1 MNLIIGTAGHIDHG
15 KTALIKEL
23 NGFEG
28 DKLEEEKKR
37 GITIDLSFSNLSK
50 NEQNIAFIDVPGHEN
65 LVKTMIS
72 GAYGFDACLFVVAAN
87 DGLMPQSL
95 EHLEVLNLLG
105 VRSLVVAL
113 TKCDLVDAK
122 TIEVRKKEI
131 INAVSGYENL
141 SILEIFAV
149 SVKDKESIDDLR
161 NYLFT
166 LRPKNR
172 DMEGVF
178 RYYIDRVFSLKGIG
192 DVVTGTV
199 LEGAVA
205 KNEKLYNYDAGKEV
219 QVRSVQS
226 HDKFV
231 DRAGVS
237 SRVALNL
244 TGVDLSELKKGQLL
258 SKKGFFRGF
267 REIDAVVFAKALS
280 HGQSVTFCVGAKAVP
295 AKALILSQKADSLFV
310 SFKFQSDMFLKFD
323 EPFVLI
329 SGGRV
334 IGGGRVLNPIMEP
347 LKKNTKIS
355 FLSALLKRDL
365 PAAFALLKDSHKNGF
380 GIISSYQRF
389 GITHEEAVGIA
400 KALPDV
406 FVDEK
411 ALNIYDASAASRV
424 KEIVKFIVEKN
435 AYAMFSASSV
445 SLKLSWASER
455 LCQKALDELESAKL
469 ISKNDGVYT
478 KFGVDLS
485 ELKEKLEERIYKILD
500 DADLAPD
507 APYNIYDKLEIDRIS
522 GDNALK
528 KLTAMRRV
536 VRLAHNLFVTQ
547 RALNEAENRLREIIK
562 TSGFVNVVNA
572 KDKLNLSRKYLIAY
586 LEYLDTKSDVVKDG
600 NDRKLRNG

>member
-113 TKCDLVDAK
+113 TKRDLVDAK

-192 DVVTGTV
+192 NVVTGTV
-199 LEGAVA
+199 LEGAVT
-205 KNEKLYNYDAGKEV
+205 KNEKLFNYDAGKEV

-365 PAAFALLKDSHKNGF
+365 SAAFALLKDSHKNGF

-400 KALPDV
+400 KALPGV

-485 ELKEKLEERIYKILD
+485 ELKEKLEERIYRILD
-500 DADLAPD
+500 DADLAPN
-507 APYNIYDKLEIDRIS
+507 APYNIYDELEIDRIS

-547 RALNEAENRLREIIK
+547 RALNEAESRLREIIK
-562 TSGFVNVVNA
+562 TNGFVNVVNA

-586 LEYLDTKSDVVKDG
+586 LEYLDTKPDVVKDG

>member
-172 DMEGVF
+172 DTEGVF

-192 DVVTGTV
+192 NVVTGTV

-231 DRAGVS
+231 DRAGIS

-244 TGVDLSELKKGQLL
+244 TGIDLSELKKGQLL

-400 KALPDV
+400 KALPGV

-507 APYNIYDKLEIDRIS
+507 APYNIYDELEIDRIS

-547 RALNEAENRLREIIK
+547 RALNEAESRLREIIK

-586 LEYLDTKSDVVKDG
+586 LEYLDTKPDVVKDG

>member
-28 DKLEEEKKR
+28 DRLEEEKKR

-172 DMEGVF
+172 DTEGIF

-192 DVVTGTV
+192 NVVTGTV
-199 LEGAVA
+199 LEGTVA

-244 TGVDLSELKKGQLL
+244 TGVDLSDLKKGQLL

-400 KALPDV
+400 KALPGV

-485 ELKEKLEERIYKILD
+485 DLKEKLEERIYKILD

-507 APYNIYDKLEIDRIS
+507 APYNIYDELEIDRIS

-547 RALNEAENRLREIIK
+547 RALNEAESRLREIIK

-586 LEYLDTKSDVVKDG
+586 LEYLDTKPDVVKDG

>member
-172 DMEGVF
+172 DTEGVF

-192 DVVTGTV
+192 NVVTGTV
-199 LEGAVA
+199 LEGAVT

-231 DRAGVS
+231 DRAGIS

-400 KALPDV
+400 KALPGV

-507 APYNIYDKLEIDRIS
+507 APYNIYDELEIDRIS

-547 RALNEAENRLREIIK
+547 RALNEAESRLREIIK

-586 LEYLDTKSDVVKDG
+586 LEYLDTKPDVVKDG

>member
-28 DKLEEEKKR
+28 DRLEEEKKR

-113 TKCDLVDAK
+113 TKCDLADTK

-172 DMEGVF
+172 DTEGIF

-192 DVVTGTV
+192 NVVTGTV

-389 GITHEEAVGIA
+389 GIAHEEAVGIA
-400 KALPDV
+400 KALPGV

-507 APYNIYDKLEIDRIS
+507 APYNIYDELEIDRIS

-547 RALNEAENRLREIIK
+547 RALNEAESRLREIIK

-586 LEYLDTKSDVVKDG
+586 LEYLDTKPDVVKDG

>member
-1 MNLIIGTAGHIDHG
+1 MNFIIGTAGHIDHG

-28 DKLEEEKKR
+28 DRLEEEKKR

-113 TKCDLVDAK
+113 TKCDLVDTK

-172 DMEGVF
+172 DTEGIF

-192 DVVTGTV
+192 NVVTGTV

-400 KALPDV
+400 KALPGV

-507 APYNIYDKLEIDRIS
+507 APYNIYDELEIDRIS

-547 RALNEAENRLREIIK
+547 RALNEAESRLREIIK

-586 LEYLDTKSDVVKDG
+586 LEYLDTKPDVVKDG

>member
-1 MNLIIGTAGHIDHG
+1 MNFIIGTAGHIDHG

-113 TKCDLVDAK
+113 TKCDLADTK

-172 DMEGVF
+172 GTEGVF

-192 DVVTGTV
+192 NVVTGTV
-199 LEGAVA
+199 LEGAVT

-355 FLSALLKRDL
+355 FLSALLKRDF

-389 GITHEEAVGIA
+389 GIAHEEAVGIA
-400 KALPDV
+400 KALPGV

-485 ELKEKLEERIYKILD
+485 DLKEKLEERIYKILD

-507 APYNIYDKLEIDRIS
+507 APYNIYDELEIDRVS

-547 RALNEAENRLREIIK
+547 RALNEAESRLREIIK

>member
-113 TKCDLVDAK
+113 TKCDLVDTK

-172 DMEGVF
+172 DTEGIF

-192 DVVTGTV
+192 NVVTGTV
-199 LEGAVA
+199 LEGAVT

-389 GITHEEAVGIA
+389 GIAHEEAVGIA
-400 KALPDV
+400 KALPGV

-507 APYNIYDKLEIDRIS
+507 APYNIYDELEIDRVS

-547 RALNEAENRLREIIK
+547 RALNEAESRLREIIK

-586 LEYLDTKSDVVKDG
+586 LEYLDTKPDVVKDG

>member
-1 MNLIIGTAGHIDHG
+1 MNFIIGTAGHIDHG

-50 NEQNIAFIDVPGHEN
+50 NEQNIDVPGHEN

-172 DMEGVF
+172 DTEGVF

-192 DVVTGTV
+192 NVVTGTV

-231 DRAGVS
+231 DRAGIS

-244 TGVDLSELKKGQLL
+244 TGIDLSELKKGQLL

-400 KALPDV
+400 KALPGV

-507 APYNIYDKLEIDRIS
+507 APYNIYDELEIDRIS

-547 RALNEAENRLREIIK
+547 RALNEAESRLREIIK

-586 LEYLDTKSDVVKDG
+586 LEYLDTKPDVVKDG

>member
-113 TKCDLVDAK
+113 AKCDLADAK

-172 DMEGVF
+172 DTEGVF

-192 DVVTGTV
+192 NVVTGTV
-199 LEGAVA
+199 LEGAVT

-231 DRAGVS
+231 DRAGIS

-400 KALPDV
+400 KALPGV

-507 APYNIYDKLEIDRIS
+507 APYNIYDELEIDRIS

-547 RALNEAENRLREIIK
+547 RALNEAESRLREIIK

-586 LEYLDTKSDVVKDG
+586 LEYLDTKPDVVKDG

>member
-149 SVKDKESIDDLR
+149 SVKDKESIDDFR

>member
-1 MNLIIGTAGHIDHG
+1 M
-15 KTALIKEL
+15 
-23 NGFEG
+23 
-28 DKLEEEKKR
+28 
-37 GITIDLSFSNLSK
+37 
-50 NEQNIAFIDVPGHEN
+50 
-65 LVKTMIS
+65 
-72 GAYGFDACLFVVAAN
+72 
-87 DGLMPQSL
+87 
-95 EHLEVLNLLG
+95 
-105 VRSLVVAL
+105 
-113 TKCDLVDAK
+113 
-122 TIEVRKKEI
+122 
-131 INAVSGYENL
+131 
-141 SILEIFAV
+141 
-149 SVKDKESIDDLR
+149 
-161 NYLFT
+161 
-166 LRPKNR
+166 
-172 DMEGVF
+172 
-178 RYYIDRVFSLKGIG
+178 
-192 DVVTGTV
+192 
-199 LEGAVA
+199 
-205 KNEKLYNYDAGKEV
+205 

-507 APYNIYDKLEIDRIS
+507 APYNIYDELEIDRIS

>member
-1 MNLIIGTAGHIDHG
+1 MNFIIGTAGHIDHG

-172 DMEGVF
+172 DTEGVF

-192 DVVTGTV
+192 NVVTGTV

-231 DRAGVS
+231 DRAGIS

-244 TGVDLSELKKGQLL
+244 TGIDLSELKKGQLL

-400 KALPDV
+400 KALPGV

-507 APYNIYDKLEIDRIS
+507 APYNIYDELEIDRIS

-547 RALNEAENRLREIIK
+547 RALNEAESRLREIIK

-586 LEYLDTKSDVVKDG
+586 LEYLDTKPDVVKDG

>member
-28 DKLEEEKKR
+28 DRLEEEKKR

-172 DMEGVF
+172 DTEGIF

-192 DVVTGTV
+192 NVVTGTV
-199 LEGAVA
+199 LEGTVA

-244 TGVDLSELKKGQLL
+244 TGVDLSDLKKGQLL

-400 KALPDV
+400 KALPGV

-507 APYNIYDKLEIDRIS
+507 APYNIYDELEIDRIS

-547 RALNEAENRLREIIK
+547 RALNEAESRLREIIK

-586 LEYLDTKSDVVKDG
+586 LEYLDTKPDVVKDG

>member
-113 TKCDLVDAK
+113 TKCDLADTK

-172 DMEGVF
+172 DTEGVF

-192 DVVTGTV
+192 NVVTGTV

-231 DRAGVS
+231 DRAGIS

-244 TGVDLSELKKGQLL
+244 TGIDLSELKKGQLL

-400 KALPDV
+400 KALPGV

-507 APYNIYDKLEIDRIS
+507 APYNIYDELEIDRIS

-547 RALNEAENRLREIIK
+547 RALNEAESRLREIIK

-586 LEYLDTKSDVVKDG
+586 LEYLDTKPDVVKDG

>member
-23 NGFEG
+23 NGFE
-28 DKLEEEKKR
+28 DDRLEEEKKR

-172 DMEGVF
+172 DTEGVF

-192 DVVTGTV
+192 NVVTGTV
-199 LEGAVA
+199 LEGAVT

-389 GITHEEAVGIA
+389 GIAHEEAVGIA
-400 KALPDV
+400 KALPGV

-507 APYNIYDKLEIDRIS
+507 APYNIYDELEIDRIS

-547 RALNEAENRLREIIK
+547 RALNEAESRLREIIK

-586 LEYLDTKSDVVKDG
+586 LEYLDTKPDVVKDG

>member
-113 TKCDLVDAK
+113 TKCDLADTK

-172 DMEGVF
+172 GTEGVF

-192 DVVTGTV
+192 NVVTGTV

-389 GITHEEAVGIA
+389 CITHEEAVGIA
-400 KALPDV
+400 KALPGV

-507 APYNIYDKLEIDRIS
+507 APYNIYDELEIDRVS

-547 RALNEAENRLREIIK
+547 RALNEAESRLREIIK

>member
-113 TKCDLVDAK
+113 TKCDLADAK

-172 DMEGVF
+172 DTEGVF

-192 DVVTGTV
+192 NVVTGTV
-199 LEGAVA
+199 LEGAVT

-231 DRAGVS
+231 DRAGIS

-244 TGVDLSELKKGQLL
+244 TGIDLSELKKGQLL

-389 GITHEEAVGIA
+389 GIAHEEAVGIA
-400 KALPDV
+400 KALPGV

-507 APYNIYDKLEIDRIS
+507 APYNIYDELEIDRIS

-547 RALNEAENRLREIIK
+547 RALNEAESRLREIIK

-586 LEYLDTKSDVVKDG
+586 LEYLDTKPDVVKDG